1 MLMIHEI
8 RMERY
13 VLLMFSNLRT
23 FFLSL
28 VEREARMFMQD
39 SFYVLIVDSLP
50 IFKILDSIQSL
61 PLLSL
66 TSVQYCLDN
75 FKWLNLNSRMLIEKS
90 QTRFFLSNFE
100 TIIFFSDPT
109 MLQITGYVVLKPY
122 T

>member
-90 QTRFFLSNFE
+90 QTGFFF
-100 TIIFFSDPT
+100 IKFRDHYFFSDPT